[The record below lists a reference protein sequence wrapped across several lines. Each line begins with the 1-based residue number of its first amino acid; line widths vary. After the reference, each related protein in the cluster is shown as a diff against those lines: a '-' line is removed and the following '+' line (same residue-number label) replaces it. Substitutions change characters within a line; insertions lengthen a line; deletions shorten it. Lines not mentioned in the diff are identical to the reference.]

1 MTQPLNTPNIINT
14 VKPTLQTFIGNEQAK
29 TLIKN
34 SVEVSI
40 KKATAFPHSII
51 TGISGGGK
59 TTLAYIIAE
68 MMNVPI
74 IELNC
79 ATPNPNVLNQLL
91 KVPDKGILFL
101 DEVHALDEGTIESI
115 LYRFMDEGKV
125 YLRFGD
131 GRIEPF
137 DIGRR
142 ITIMAATNM
151 VDKLSAP
158 FINRFEL
165 NIKLKSYSHEEMSR
179 MLAIHLKHNNV
190 EQEALDILANATRY
204 VPRYAVQ
211 FAKNIKDYAILHDLT
226 AVTADDMRKALHNL
240 SIDEFGLTDDDRNY
254 IWHHYHTMNNMP
266 VGINTLMGLL
276 NDSRK
281 NIETLEIYLI
291 QEGIITKSGKGRQ
304 LTGKGMR
311 IAMQLESSH
320 N

>member
-14 VKPTLQTFIGNEQAK
+14 VRPTLETFIGNDQAK
-29 TLIKN
+29 TLIRN
-34 SVEVSI
+34 SIEVSL
-40 KKATAFPHSII
+40 KKMTAFPHTII
-51 TGISGGGK
+51 TGTSGCGK

-68 MMNVPI
+68 LMNVPI

-91 KVPDKGILFL
+91 KIPDKGILFL

-115 LYRFMDEGKV
+115 LYRFMDQGIV

-137 DIGRR
+137 EIGKR

-151 VDKLSAP
+151 IDKLTTP

-165 NIKLKSYSHEEMSR
+165 NIKLKPYTHEEMSKI
-179 MLAIHLKHNNV
+179 LAIHLRHNNV
-190 EQEALDILANATRY
+190 EQEALDILASATRY
-204 VPRYAVQ
+204 VPRHAVQ
-211 FAKNIKDYAILHDLT
+211 FAKNIRDYAILHDLT
-226 AVTADDMRKALHNL
+226 LITADDMREALHNL
-240 SIDEFGLTDDDRNY
+240 GIDEFGLTDDDRQY
-254 IWHHYHTMNNMP
+254 IYALYHTMNNMP
-266 VGINTLMGLL
+266 TGINTLMGLL
-276 NDSRK
+276 NDSRR
-281 NIETLEIYLI
+281 NIETLEVYLI
-291 QEGIITKSGKGRQ
+291 QEGIITRSGKGRQ

-311 IAMQLESSH
+311 IAMQLEQL

>member
-1 MTQPLNTPNIINT
+1 MIQPLNTPNIINT
-14 VKPTLQTFIGNEQAK
+14 IRPTLETFIGNDQAK
-29 TLIKN
+29 TLIRN
-34 SVEVSI
+34 SIEVSL
-40 KKATAFPHSII
+40 KKMTAFPHTII

-68 MMNVPI
+68 SMNVPI

-91 KVPDKGILFL
+91 KVPDRGILFL

-115 LYRFMDEGKV
+115 LYRFMDQGIV

-137 DIGRR
+137 EIGKR

-151 VDKLSAP
+151 IDKLTTP

-165 NIKLKSYSHEEMSR
+165 NIKLKPYTHEEMSKI
-179 MLAIHLKHNNV
+179 LAIHLRHNNV
-190 EQEALDILANATRY
+190 EQEALDILASATRY
-204 VPRYAVQ
+204 VPRHAVQ
-211 FAKNIKDYAILHDLT
+211 FAKNIRDYAILHDLKT
-226 AVTADDMRKALHNL
+226 VTADDMRKALHNL
-240 SIDEFGLTDDDRNY
+240 GIDEFGLTDDDRQY
-254 IWHHYHTMNNMP
+254 IYALYHTMNNMP
-266 VGINTLMGLL
+266 TGINTLMGLL
-276 NDSRK
+276 NDSRR
-281 NIETLEIYLI
+281 NIETLEVYLI

-311 IAMQLESSH
+311 IAMQLEQL

>member
-14 VKPTLQTFIGNEQAK
+14 VRPTLETFIGNDQAK
-29 TLIKN
+29 TLIRN
-34 SVEVSI
+34 SIEVSL
-40 KKATAFPHSII
+40 KKMTAFPHTII
-51 TGISGGGK
+51 TGTSGCGK

-68 MMNVPI
+68 LMNVPI

-91 KVPDKGILFL
+91 KIPDKGILFL

-115 LYRFMDEGKV
+115 LYRFMDQGIV

-137 DIGRR
+137 EIGKR

-151 VDKLSAP
+151 IDKLTTP

-165 NIKLKSYSHEEMSR
+165 NIKLKPYTHEEMSKI
-179 MLAIHLKHNNV
+179 LAIHLRHNNV
-190 EQEALDILANATRY
+190 EQEALDILASATRY
-204 VPRYAVQ
+204 VPRHAVQ
-211 FAKNIKDYAILHDLT
+211 FAKNIRDYAILHDLT
-226 AVTADDMRKALHNL
+226 LITADDMREALHNL
-240 SIDEFGLTDDDRNY
+240 GIDEFGLTDDDRQY
-254 IWHHYHTMNNMP
+254 IYALYHTMNNMP
-266 VGINTLMGLL
+266 TGINTLMGLL
-276 NDSRK
+276 NDSRR
-281 NIETLEIYLI
+281 NIETLEVYLI

-311 IAMQLESSH
+311 IAMQLEQL

>member
-1 MTQPLNTPNIINT
+1 MITPLNTPNIINT
-14 VKPTLQTFIGNEQAK
+14 IRPTLETFIGNDQAK
-29 TLIKN
+29 TLIRN
-34 SVEVSI
+34 SIEVSL
-40 KKATAFPHSII
+40 KKATAFPHTII
-51 TGISGGGK
+51 TGTSGCGK
-59 TTLAYIIAE
+59 TTLSYIIAE
-68 MMNVPI
+68 SMNVPI

-79 ATPNPNVLNQLL
+79 AAPNPNVLNQLL
-91 KVPDKGILFL
+91 KVPDRGILFL

-115 LYRFMDEGKV
+115 LYRFMDQGIV

-137 DIGRR
+137 EIGKR

-151 VDKLSAP
+151 VDKLTAP

-165 NIKLKSYSHEEMSR
+165 NIKLKPYTHEEMSKI
-179 MLAIHLKHNNV
+179 LAIHLRHNNV

-204 VPRYAVQ
+204 VPRHAVQ

-226 AVTADDMRKALHNL
+226 SIDSTEMRKALTNL
-240 SIDEFGLTDDDRNY
+240 GIDEYGLTDDDRHY
-254 IWHHYHTMNNMP
+254 IYTLYHTMNNMP

-311 IAMQLESSH
+311 IAMQLEQL

>member
-1 MTQPLNTPNIINT
+1 MITPLNTPNIINT
-14 VKPTLQTFIGNEQAK
+14 VKPTLQTFIGNDQAK

-34 SVEVSI
+34 SIEVSL

-51 TGISGGGK
+51 TGISGAGK

-91 KVPDKGILFL
+91 KVPDRGILFL
-101 DEVHALDEGTIESI
+101 DEVHALDESTIQSI

-137 DIGRR
+137 EIGKR

-151 VDKLSAP
+151 VDKLTAP

-165 NIKLKSYSHEEMSR
+165 NIKLKTYNHEEMSKI
-179 MLAIHLKHNNV
+179 LAIHLKHNNV

-204 VPRYAVQ
+204 VPRHAVQ

-226 AVTADDMRKALHNL
+226 AITADDMRKALHNL

-311 IAMQLESSH
+311 IAMQLET

>member
-14 VKPTLQTFIGNEQAK
+14 VRPTLETFIGNDQAK
-29 TLIKN
+29 TLIRN
-34 SVEVSI
+34 SIEVSL
-40 KKATAFPHSII
+40 KKMTAFPHTII
-51 TGISGGGK
+51 TGTSGCGK

-68 MMNVPI
+68 LMNVPI

-91 KVPDKGILFL
+91 KIPDKGILFL

-115 LYRFMDEGKV
+115 LYRFMDQGIV

-137 DIGRR
+137 EIGKR

-151 VDKLSAP
+151 IDKLTTP

-165 NIKLKSYSHEEMSR
+165 NIKLKPYTHEEMSKI
-179 MLAIHLKHNNV
+179 LAIHLRHNNV
-190 EQEALDILANATRY
+190 EQEALDILASATRY
-204 VPRYAVQ
+204 VPRHAVQ
-211 FAKNIKDYAILHDLT
+211 FAKNIRDYAILHDLT
-226 AVTADDMRKALHNL
+226 LITADDMREALHNL
-240 SIDEFGLTDDDRNY
+240 GIDEFGLTDDDRQY
-254 IWHHYHTMNNMP
+254 IYALYHTMNNMP

-276 NDSRK
+276 NDSRR
-281 NIETLEIYLI
+281 NIETLEVYLI

-311 IAMQLESSH
+311 IAMQLEQL

>member
-1 MTQPLNTPNIINT
+1 MITPLNTPNIINT
-14 VKPTLQTFIGNEQAK
+14 VKPTLETFIGNDQAK

-34 SVEVSI
+34 SIEVSL

-68 MMNVPI
+68 SMNVPI

-91 KVPDKGILFL
+91 KVPDRGILFL

-115 LYRFMDEGKV
+115 LYRFMDQGIV

-137 DIGRR
+137 EIGKR

-151 VDKLSAP
+151 VDKLTAP

-165 NIKLKSYSHEEMSR
+165 NIKLKTYNHEEMSKI
-179 MLAIHLKHNNV
+179 LAIHLRHNNV
-190 EQEALDILANATRY
+190 EQEALDILASATRY
-204 VPRYAVQ
+204 VPRHAVQ
-211 FAKNIKDYAILHDLT
+211 FAKNIKDFAILHDLT
-226 AVTADDMRKALHNL
+226 TVTANDMREALHNL
-240 SIDEFGLTDDDRNY
+240 GIDEFGLTDDDRQY
-254 IWHHYHTMNNMP
+254 IYALYHTMNNMP
-266 VGINTLMGLL
+266 TGINTLMGLL
-276 NDSRK
+276 NDSRR
-281 NIETLEIYLI
+281 NIETLEVYLI
-291 QEGIITKSGKGRQ
+291 QEGIITRSGKGRQ

-311 IAMQLESSH
+311 IAMQLEQL

>member
-14 VKPTLQTFIGNEQAK
+14 VRPTLETFIGNDQAK
-29 TLIKN
+29 TLIRN
-34 SVEVSI
+34 SIEVSL
-40 KKATAFPHSII
+40 KKMTAFPHTII
-51 TGISGGGK
+51 TGTSGCGK

-68 MMNVPI
+68 LMNVPI

-91 KVPDKGILFL
+91 KIPDKGILFL

-115 LYRFMDEGKV
+115 LYRFMDQGIV

-137 DIGRR
+137 EIGKR
-142 ITIMAATNM
+142 ITIIAATNM
-151 VDKLSAP
+151 VDKLTAP

-165 NIKLKSYSHEEMSR
+165 NIKLKSYSHEEMSKI
-179 MLAIHLKHNNV
+179 LAIHLRHNNV
-190 EQEALDILANATRY
+190 EQEALDILASATRY
-204 VPRYAVQ
+204 VPRHAVQ
-211 FAKNIKDYAILHDLT
+211 FAKNIRDYAILHDLT
-226 AVTADDMRKALHNL
+226 LITADDMREALHNL
-240 SIDEFGLTDDDRNY
+240 GIDEFGLTDDDRQY
-254 IWHHYHTMNNMP
+254 IYALYHTMNNMP

-276 NDSRK
+276 NDSRR
-281 NIETLEIYLI
+281 NIETLEVYLI

-311 IAMQLESSH
+311 IAMQLEQL

>member
-1 MTQPLNTPNIINT
+1 MIQPLNTPNIINT
-14 VKPTLQTFIGNEQAK
+14 IRPTLETFIGNDQAK

-34 SVEVSI
+34 SIEVSL
-40 KKATAFPHSII
+40 KKATAFPHTII

-59 TTLAYIIAE
+59 TTISYIIAE
-68 MMNVPI
+68 SMNVPI

-91 KVPDKGILFL
+91 KVPDRGILFL

-115 LYRFMDEGKV
+115 LYRFMDQGIV

-137 DIGRR
+137 EIGKR

-151 VDKLSAP
+151 IDKLTTP

-165 NIKLKSYSHEEMSR
+165 NIKLKPYTHEEMSKI
-179 MLAIHLKHNNV
+179 LAIHLRHNNV
-190 EQEALDILANATRY
+190 EQEALDILASATRY
-204 VPRYAVQ
+204 VPRHAVQ
-211 FAKNIKDYAILHDLT
+211 FAKNIRDYAILHDLKT
-226 AVTADDMRKALHNL
+226 VTADDMREALHNL
-240 SIDEFGLTDDDRNY
+240 GIDEFGLTDDDRQY
-254 IWHHYHTMNNMP
+254 IYALYHTMNNMP
-266 VGINTLMGLL
+266 TGINTLMGLL
-276 NDSRK
+276 NDSRR
-281 NIETLEIYLI
+281 NIETLEVYLI
-291 QEGIITKSGKGRQ
+291 QEGIITRSGKGRQ

-311 IAMQLESSH
+311 IAMQLEQL

>member
-1 MTQPLNTPNIINT
+1 MITPLNTPNIINT
-14 VKPTLQTFIGNEQAK
+14 IRPTLETFIGNDQAK
-29 TLIKN
+29 TLIRN
-34 SVEVSI
+34 SIEVSL

-68 MMNVPI
+68 SMNVPI

-91 KVPDKGILFL
+91 KVPDRGILFL

-115 LYRFMDEGKV
+115 LYRFMDQGIV

-137 DIGRR
+137 EIGKR
-142 ITIMAATNM
+142 ITIIAATNM
-151 VDKLSAP
+151 VDKLTAP

-165 NIKLKSYSHEEMSR
+165 NIKLKSYSHEEMSKI
-179 MLAIHLKHNNV
+179 LAIHLKHNNV

-204 VPRYAVQ
+204 VPRHAVQ
-211 FAKNIKDYAILHDLT
+211 FAKNIRDYAILHDLKT
-226 AVTADDMRKALHNL
+226 VTADDMREALHNL
-240 SIDEFGLTDDDRNY
+240 GIDEFGLTDDDRQY
-254 IWHHYHTMNNMP
+254 IYALYHTMNNMP
-266 VGINTLMGLL
+266 TGINTLMGLL
-276 NDSRK
+276 NDSRR
-281 NIETLEIYLI
+281 NIETLEVYLI

-311 IAMQLESSH
+311 IAMQLEQL

>member
-1 MTQPLNTPNIINT
+1 MQPLNTPNIINT
-14 VKPTLQTFIGNEQAK
+14 VKPTLETFIGNDQAK

-34 SVEVSI
+34 SIEVSL

-91 KVPDKGILFL
+91 KVPDRGILFL
-101 DEVHALDEGTIESI
+101 DEVHALDESTIQSI

-137 DIGRR
+137 EIGKR

-165 NIKLKSYSHEEMSR
+165 NIKLKTYNHEEMSKI
-179 MLAIHLKHNNV
+179 LAIHLKHNNV

-204 VPRYAVQ
+204 VPRHAVQ

-226 AVTADDMRKALHNL
+226 SVTADDMRKALHNL

-281 NIETLEIYLI
+281 NIETLEVYLI

-311 IAMQLESSH
+311 IAMQLESSQ

>member
-1 MTQPLNTPNIINT
+1 MITPLNTPNIINT
-14 VKPTLQTFIGNEQAK
+14 VKPTLETFIGNDQAK

-34 SVEVSI
+34 SIEVSL

-68 MMNVPI
+68 SMNVPI

-91 KVPDKGILFL
+91 KVPDRGILFL

-115 LYRFMDEGKV
+115 LYRFMDQGIV

-137 DIGRR
+137 EIGKR

-151 VDKLSAP
+151 VDKLTAP

-165 NIKLKSYSHEEMSR
+165 NIKLKSYSHEEMSKI
-179 MLAIHLKHNNV
+179 LAIHLKHNNV

-204 VPRYAVQ
+204 VPRHAVQ
-211 FAKNIKDYAILHDLT
+211 FAKNIRDYAILHDLKT
-226 AVTADDMRKALHNL
+226 VTADDMREALHNL
-240 SIDEFGLTDDDRNY
+240 GIDEFGLTDDDRQY
-254 IWHHYHTMNNMP
+254 IYALYHTMNNMP
-266 VGINTLMGLL
+266 TGINTLMGLL
-276 NDSRK
+276 NDSRR
-281 NIETLEIYLI
+281 NIETLEVYLI

-311 IAMQLESSH
+311 IAMQLEQL

>member
-1 MTQPLNTPNIINT
+1 MIQPLNTPNIINT
-14 VKPTLQTFIGNEQAK
+14 IRPTLETFIGNDQAK

-34 SVEVSI
+34 SIEVSL
-40 KKATAFPHSII
+40 KKMTTFPHTII
-51 TGISGGGK
+51 TGISGSGK
-59 TTLAYIIAE
+59 STLAYIIAE
-68 MMNVPI
+68 SMNVPI
-74 IELNC
+74 VELNC

-91 KVPDKGILFL
+91 KVPDRGILFL

-115 LYRFMDEGKV
+115 LYRFMDQGIV

-137 DIGRR
+137 EIGKR
-142 ITIMAATNM
+142 ITIIAATNM
-151 VDKLSAP
+151 VDKLTAP

-165 NIKLKSYSHEEMSR
+165 NIKLKSYSHEEMSKI
-179 MLAIHLKHNNV
+179 LAIHLRHNNV

-204 VPRYAVQ
+204 VPRHAVQ

-226 AVTADDMRKALHNL
+226 SIDSTEMRKALTNL
-240 SIDEFGLTDDDRNY
+240 GIDEYGLTDDDRHY
-254 IWHHYHTMNNMP
+254 IYTLYHTMNNMP

-276 NDSRK
+276 NDSRR
-281 NIETLEIYLI
+281 NIETLEVYLI

-311 IAMQLESSH
+311 IAMQLEQL